1 MKVEI
6 AIREFVFEKEVL
18 KDPNPE
24 MTPEEVAS
32 FYSAVH
38 PELVTC
44 VVGKPKQEDGKMVYE
59 FKKNAG
65 TKG

>member
-1 MKVEI
+1 MKVESPK
-6 AIREFVFEKEVL
+6 REFVFEKYTL
-18 KDPNPE
+18 PDPNPE

-32 FYSAVH
+32 FYSSIH

-44 VVGKPKQEDGKMVYE
+44 IVDEPTLEGEKNIYE